1 MKFLLFLYPMT
12 ELLYLTIIQN
22 VHTDN
27 QAVYDGFCAG
37 YKVKHGSMGDL
48 WAQFWVIYQ
57 TLQILGWIIIL
68 HKVKSHTTIE
78 DMITGEISYYDRR
91 GNCMADTWAGYGA
104 ALQGLPDTQKSI
116 LSWIDGRAWIIQ
128 SRIIAAVQNFAAKS
142 DKDKDSSPY
151 QPRQKVDPLEALGH
165 IPAKEGMTW
174 SCCLCGQAWTTAG
187 IKRMSSLGR
196 CPGPTQ

>member
-1 MKFLLFLYPMT
+1 
-12 ELLYLTIIQN
+12 
-22 VHTDN
+22 
-27 QAVYDGFCAG
+27 
-37 YKVKHGSMGDL
+37 
-48 WAQFWVIYQ
+48 
-57 TLQILGWIIIL
+57 
-68 HKVKSHTTIE
+68 
-78 DMITGEISYYDRR
+78 
-91 GNCMADTWAGYGA
+91 MADTWAGYGA

-196 CPGPTQ
+196 CPGPTQWTKEPTLGGQIWKKVEGSKLLSMGLRSTGVIH